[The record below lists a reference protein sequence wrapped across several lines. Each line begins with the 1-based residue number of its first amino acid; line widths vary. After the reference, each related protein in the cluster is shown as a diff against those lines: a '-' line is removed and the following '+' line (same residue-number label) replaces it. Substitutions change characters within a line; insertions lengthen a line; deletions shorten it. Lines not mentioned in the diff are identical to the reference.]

1 MGKVDKIEVARNI
14 LYNAA
19 RMNMNKEIILK
30 ISQKIDQ
37 YIVEHFNKNRSQK
50 DILGKEQIGK

>member
-1 MGKVDKIEVARNI
+1 MDKIEVARNI

-37 YIVEHFNKNRSQK
+37 YIVEHFNKNSSQK

>member
-1 MGKVDKIEVARNI
+1 MDKIEVARNI